1 MSLHK
6 YDYPDAGIRVTAGW
20 DRPLGYLFLVVE
32 NEKSTPIYDNIS
44 DPRASNAQDTE
55 HYKEVLRTLS
65 IPVPEGF
72 WLALEDDKVN
82 NKGNETTRWT
92 LDYTV

>member
-1 MSLHK
+1 MIILMLVSGLLLG
-6 YDYPDAGIRVTAGW
+6 GIDLW
-20 DRPLGYLFLVVE
+20 DILFLVVE